1 MRTCLPTILSMLLAV
16 SAGLSCRSLKE
27 HSQAAALE
35 STLEGYRAVMRW
47 SYFDSVHGFLDP
59 KARAPLPHGLDN
71 VRVTAYDVVRPP
83 VMLDATTASQTAR
96 IQYVLEDRQ
105 RVRILLDRQR
115 WVYDPQAKAW
125 WLDTPLPSFE

>member
-59 KARAPLPHGLDN
+59 KAGT
-71 VRVTAYDVVRPP
+71 VTAWPGQR
-83 VMLDATTASQTAR
+83 AG
-96 IQYVLEDRQ
+96 DR
-105 RVRILLDRQR
+105 L
-115 WVYDPQAKAW
+115 
-125 WLDTPLPSFE
+125 